1 MLIMKWES
9 WISTCL
15 ITGQERSWRNTDGCE
30 LSGKMRKNE
39 ETGNRNERGQSPDKP
54 EVIGALKG
62 MTPIVPIALL
72 SSDLNYTF

>member
-1 MLIMKWES
+1 
-9 WISTCL
+9 
-15 ITGQERSWRNTDGCE
+15 
-30 LSGKMRKNE
+30 MRKNE